1 MMAVRWE
8 QVRQEWKQ
16 NRRFRLGLLVV
27 LMVLGL
33 QAVLM
38 LSDRQKVLAESY
50 GREAALLQRLA
61 EASRESA
68 WPERADQAEAAL
80 AAARSTVPQV
90 SSAGL
95 AQAELQAWLSGQAA
109 SAGLQEPRVRAE
121 ATLDVPGQADLW
133 QVIARLDAVVPP
145 GRLEGVLLAL
155 STGLPWIQAERVE
168 VTEGRET
175 RLGVIVRAYYRKPA
189 APDAAEPAP
198 AEAVPAAAGVSQ

>member
-1 MMAVRWE
+1 MAARWE
-8 QVRQEWKQ
+8 QVRQEWRQ

-27 LMVLGL
+27 LLVLGL
-33 QAVLM
+33 QGVLM
-38 LSDRQKVLAESY
+38 LSDRQKVLAEGY
-50 GREAALLQRLA
+50 EREAALLDRLT

-80 AAARSTVPQV
+80 AAARDTVPQV

-109 SAGLQEPRVRAE
+109 SGGLQDPRVRVE
-121 ATLDVPGQADLW
+121 STLDVPGQAELW

-145 GRLEGVLLAL
+145 GRLEGFLRAL
-155 STGLPWIQAERVE
+155 STGLPWIQAERLE
-168 VTEGRET
+168 VTEGRDT

-189 APDAAEPAP
+189 APGAAGAAPAP
-198 AEAVPAAAGVSQ
+198 NAPAADGAIQ